1 MQVLH
6 ESHKVIRWFF
16 IFEHMPEARREKKV
30 SIPTPSNEK
39 HL

>member
-16 IFEHMPEARREKKV
+16 IFEHMPEARREK
-30 SIPTPSNEK
+30 SLNSDAQ
-39 HL
+39 